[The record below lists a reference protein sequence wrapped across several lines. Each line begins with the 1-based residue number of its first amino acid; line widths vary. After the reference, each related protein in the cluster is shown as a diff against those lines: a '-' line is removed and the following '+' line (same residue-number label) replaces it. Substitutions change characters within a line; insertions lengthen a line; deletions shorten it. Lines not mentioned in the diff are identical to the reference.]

1 MSNIE
6 ALGSWLVCDRISG
19 ETVNEVWEKLYS
31 ILSSQGVEENSRDGE
46 VCGELINPVIVVR
59 DPSRNV
65 VTSPIR
71 NMPIRY
77 AIGELLWYLS
87 GSNRV
92 SDIIPFSNA
101 WGNLTDDGE
110 TLNSAYGYRIF
121 EKFGFDQWEHVK
133 SLLKADPNTRQA
145 VIHIKDASN
154 EQTKDLPCTL
164 TLQFLIR
171 GGKLNLIANMRS
183 NDVWLGFPYDAFSFT
198 CLQMKMA
205 MELGVE
211 VGLYIHMAGSMHLYK
226 RNLVGDTTGI
236 KEKTKKPVVRKSAV
250 EGQCIPYKP
259 GIGGGGL
266 DKNWKE

>member
-1 MSNIE
+1 M
-6 ALGSWLVCDRISG
+6 
-19 ETVNEVWEKLYS
+19 
-31 ILSSQGVEENSRDGE
+31 
-46 VCGELINPVIVVR
+46 
-59 DPSRNV
+59 
-65 VTSPIR
+65 
-71 NMPIRY
+71 
-77 AIGELLWYLS
+77 
-87 GSNRV
+87 
-92 SDIIPFSNA
+92 
-101 WGNLTDDGE
+101 
-110 TLNSAYGYRIF
+110 
-121 EKFGFDQWEHVK
+121 
-133 SLLKADPNTRQA
+133 LKADPNTRQA

-183 NDVWLGFPYDAFSFT
+183 NDIWLGFPYDAFSFT

-211 VGLYIHMAGSMHLYK
+211 VGFYIHMAGSMHLYK
-226 RNLVGDTTGI
+226 RNFVGDTEV